1 MSEISIISTREVLYN
16 APSQK
21 FGKIKVTLKMSQ
33 NLGSWNLD
41 IKYLGETFI

>member
-1 MSEISIISTREVLYN
+1 MKEIALISTREVIYN

-21 FGKIKVTLKMSQ
+21 LGKIKVTLKMSQ

-41 IKYLGETFI
+41 INNLKY